1 MDERRNIPR
10 GERIFSRLHVRFS
23 ILPLLDVVSSPLF
36 FYRTTSKKFG
46 HPLNI
51 FYIYWPKILRNRRF
65 FDRKCSQC
73 KEILF
78 LRLCPVLSAIPR
90 RPKQDIILGGY
101 HISGG
106 TAQVEILVHQ
116 MERDVTIFE
125 DAEAFKPKRWLQTK
139 DTALI
144 ETVEAFASLQF
155 GLRTPFNLIAL
166 LKCSLLT
173 ENESGFHVATVTL
186 H

>member
-1 MDERRNIPR
+1 MLAKNPE
-10 GERIFSRLHVRFS
+10 
-23 ILPLLDVVSSPLF
+23 
-36 FYRTTSKKFG
+36 KQ
-46 HPLNI
+46 
-51 FYIYWPKILRNRRF
+51 KILR
-65 FDRKCSQC
+65 QY

-78 LRLCPVLSAIPR
+78 LQRWKNARSDAIPKGLVTRDPLRLYPVLSAIPR

-106 TAQVEILVHQ
+106 TAQVEFLLHQ
-116 MERDVTIFE
+116 MGWDVTIFE

-155 GLRTPFNLIAL
+155 GLRTPFSLIAL

-173 ENESGFHVATVTL
+173 ENESGFHVATFTL

>member
-1 MDERRNIPR
+1 
-10 GERIFSRLHVRFS
+10 
-23 ILPLLDVVSSPLF
+23 
-36 FYRTTSKKFG
+36 
-46 HPLNI
+46 
-51 FYIYWPKILRNRRF
+51 
-65 FDRKCSQC
+65 
-73 KEILF
+73 
-78 LRLCPVLSAIPR
+78 
-90 RPKQDIILGGY
+90 
-101 HISGG
+101 
-106 TAQVEILVHQ
+106 

-139 DTALI
+139 DTVLI

-173 ENESGFHVATVTL
+173 ENESGFHVATFTL

>member
-46 HPLNI
+46 LPLNI
-51 FYIYWPKILRNRRF
+51 FYICWPKILRNRRF

-125 DAEAFKPKRWLQTK
+125 DAEAFKPERWLQTK

-155 GLRTPFNLIAL
+155 GLRTPFSLIAL

-173 ENESGFHVATVTL
+173 ENESST
-186 H
+186 